1 MRKVLI
7 ANQGEIAVGIARAC
21 SDTGLASVA
30 VYAVQD
36 RGALHVWTADEA
48 VPLGGVT
55 PADSYL
61 DMARLLRA
69 AALYPG
75 YGYLAEDA
83 EFAQAVGVAGLTWIG
98 PPPAAIRL
106 LGDKISDRQTA
117 RQASAPLL
125 PGMTTPASDAAQVAA
140 FALENGFPVVVKA
153 ASGGG
158 GRGLTVARSPPGPA
172 LLRARRLDRG
182 ANTLAASPGQAV
194 ITDRGGSRSA
204 LS

>member
-36 RGALHVWTADEA
+36 RGAPHAWTADEA

-55 PADSYL
+55 PAESYL

-75 YGYLAEDA
+75 S
-83 EFAQAVGVAGLTWIG
+83 G
-98 PPPAAIRL
+98 PGWLSFRFIVTIQ
-106 LGDKISDRQTA
+106 K
-117 RQASAPLL
+117 
-125 PGMTTPASDAAQVAA
+125 
-140 FALENGFPVVVKA
+140 
-153 ASGGG
+153 
-158 GRGLTVARSPPGPA
+158 PGP
-172 LLRARRLDRG
+172 RH
-182 ANTLAASPGQAV
+182 
-194 ITDRGGSRSA
+194 
-204 LS
+204 